1 MIPDARPVPGKVAQ
15 LDAAHMLAGHD
26 VAAKLEV
33 ELETGLKPDQVI
45 RRTKQ
50 YGPNLLPDAPLR
62 SPWLVFASQFKSIL
76 ILILIGA
83 ASLAALIGNTKDA
96 LVIVAVVLIN
106 ATVGFYQEYRAEQS
120 LAALK
125 SMLPVKARV
134 RRDRQKIE
142 IPAKDLVP
150 GDVVLLE
157 AGDSVPADGR
167 LVLAAGL
174 EVDES
179 TLTGE
184 SLPQGKQTD
193 CLQPADLPLAERS
206 NMVYMNTLTGVI
218 VLQAV
223 AVHLAARAC
232 KQVTTA
238 IGDAIRSPRVIALFI
253 MGS

>member
-1 MIPDARPVPGKVAQ
+1 MQ
-15 LDAAHMLAGHD
+15 FDAAHTLAGD
-26 VAAKLEV
+26 DLAARLKV
-33 ELETGLKPDQVI
+33 ELETGLKADQVLQ
-45 RRTKQ
+45 RTKQ
-50 YGPNLLPDAPLR
+50 YGPNQLPDAPLR
-62 SPWLVFASQFKSIL
+62 SPWLVFAGQFKSIL

-83 ASLAALIGNTKDA
+83 AGLAALIGNTKDA

-106 ATVGFYQEYRAEQS
+106 ASVGFYQEYRAEQS

-142 IPAKDLVP
+142 IAAKDLVP

-157 AGDSVPADGR
+157 AGDPVPADGQ

-184 SLPQGKQTD
+184 SLPQGKQID
-193 CLQPADLPLAERS
+193 CLQPADLSLAERS

-223 AVHLAARAC
+223 AVHWPPARVS
-232 KQVTTA
+232 K
-238 IGDAIRSPRVIALFI
+238 
-253 MGS
+253 